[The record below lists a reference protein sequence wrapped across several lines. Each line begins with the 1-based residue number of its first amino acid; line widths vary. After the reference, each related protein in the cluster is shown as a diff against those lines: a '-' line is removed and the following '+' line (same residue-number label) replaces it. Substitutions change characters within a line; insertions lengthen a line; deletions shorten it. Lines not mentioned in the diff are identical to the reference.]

1 MDVGGSASLSVSSA
15 SHTHADRKNS
25 GLWCHDALAFSHSS
39 IWASQGS
46 SVKLK
51 PTGLWALLSFCPS
64 CRHTLFPWCVSLTW
78 GCRGHVR
85 LSCGWPPADRSSG
98 ASSRRQR
105 RIYHRLTWRCRHCC
119 CCSPMAPSISS
130 FCGQEEQCEAE
141 GERINSAG
149 DTERRWI
156 HFGTLNCLKWCWT
169 NQRNKKEKR

>member
-1 MDVGGSASLSVSSA
+1 MVLSAFPLSLRHVCTL
-15 SHTHADRKNS
+15 SHTSK
-25 GLWCHDALAFSHSS
+25 LALAFSR
-39 IWASQGS
+39 S
-46 SVKLK
+46 SVPSVTEVKCGSRAKLK
-51 PTGLWALLSFCPS
+51 PTDSRS
-64 CRHTLFPWCVSLTW
+64 VSLTW

-130 FCGQEEQCEAE
+130 FCGQEGQCEAD

-149 DTERRWI
+149 GTERR
-156 HFGTLNCLKWCWT
+156 
-169 NQRNKKEKR
+169 

>member
-1 MDVGGSASLSVSSA
+1 MSRRARRLSLFHLSV
-15 SHTHADRKNS
+15 TEVK
-25 GLWCHDALAFSHSS
+25 C
-39 IWASQGS
+39 GS
-46 SVKLK
+46 CVKLK
-51 PTGLWALLSFCPS
+51 PTDSRALLSFGPS
-64 CRHTLFPWCVSLTW
+64 RRDTLPPRSVSLTW

-149 DTERRWI
+149 DAERLSKIR
-156 HFGTLNCLKWCWT
+156 TLFEPLFPV
-169 NQRNKKEKR
+169 